1 MVEISKVSNRGFQS
15 YGFTLATHVPVL
27 KTLLFHKIRHAQ
39 QLLLQRKK
47 QTVRTS
53 LDSRTI

>member
-15 YGFTLATHVPVL
+15 YDFTLATHVPVL
-27 KTLLFHKIRHAQ
+27 KTFLFHQIRYAQ

-47 QTVRTS
+47 HTVRTS